1 MTNLETRPQESEL
14 HADQPGQQPGSG
26 AQLLEPREVPLG
38 GVRGMRVRRT
48 LPQRGLPMVGAWC
61 FLDEFGPVDVDM
73 RVLPHP
79 HTGLQTV
86 TWPLVGEIRH
96 RDSVGSDVV
105 VRPGQLNLMTAGR
118 GVAHS
123 EMSLGDRPR
132 LHGVQLWIA
141 LPSAVAGI
149 PPRFEQHTDLPVVA
163 HDGVRATVLVGELE
177 GARSA
182 ATAHSP
188 LIGVELALEP
198 GASTVLP
205 LQVGFEHALLVL
217 DGVLEVGGVRQAPG
231 PLRHLAPGLGR
242 LALRS
247 EHGARALLIGG
258 EPFAEDLVMWWNF
271 LGRSHADI
279 LEAREDWERRDGQRF
294 GAVAGHGDARIPAP
308 ELPRVRLTPRRRRRP

>member
-1 MTNLETRPQESEL
+1 MTNLETQPQESEL
-14 HADQPGQQPGSG
+14 HADQPGQQGSG
-26 AQLLEPREVPLG
+26 VQLLEPREVPLG

-96 RDSVGSDVV
+96 RDSAGSDVV

-123 EMSLGDRPR
+123 EMSLGDRPL

-141 LPSAVAGI
+141 LPSAAADI
-149 PPRFEQHTDLPVVA
+149 TPRFEQHTDLPVLA
-163 HDGVRATVLVGELE
+163 HDGLRATVLVGELE

-182 ATAHSP
+182 ATVHSP
-188 LIGVELALEP
+188 LIGVELALSP
-198 GASTVLP
+198 GASTALP
-205 LQVGFEHALLVL
+205 LRPGFEHALLVL
-217 DGVLEVGGVRQAPG
+217 DGALEADGVRQAPG
-231 PLRHLAPGLGR
+231 PLRHLATGLGR

-279 LEAREDWERRDGQRF
+279 LEARDDWERRDGTRF

-308 ELPRVRLTPRRRRRP
+308 DLPRVRLTPRRRRRP